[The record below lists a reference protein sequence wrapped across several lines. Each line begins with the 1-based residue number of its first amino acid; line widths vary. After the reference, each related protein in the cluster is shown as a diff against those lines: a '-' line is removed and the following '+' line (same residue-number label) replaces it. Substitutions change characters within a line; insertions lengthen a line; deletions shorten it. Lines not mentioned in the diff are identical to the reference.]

1 MNKANIAFLL
11 VSPVLIFKR
20 RAAEPGFGTHNFT
33 TSFPL
38 ASTFGPN
45 TLPVAEYC
53 APQMSSLPLVCHS
66 LVFILRSSFTYSIIR
81 SPVLQSFLQS
91 ANMLLIFSHIKINY
105 SISLFPPNP
114 SPLLCSPMQED
125 TSKSHQYSQY
135 IQPPTHSLGPIPTQ
149 LLSTLSHQYY
159 YCESY

>member
-66 LVFILRSSFTYSIIR
+66 LAFHLKIFLYLQHHQISCSSVFPSECKYAFNILPHKNKLLDLSFSTKSIPSSLLSYAGRHLKESSVFTVYTT
-81 SPVLQSFLQS
+81 PYP
-91 ANMLLIFSHIKINY
+91 FSW
-105 SISLFPPNP
+105 
-114 SPLLCSPMQED
+114 
-125 TSKSHQYSQY
+125 
-135 IQPPTHSLGPIPTQ
+135 THSNPASIHIIPPI
-149 LLSTLSHQYY
+149 LLL
-159 YCESY
+159 